1 MTEKEIQCQRILLED
16 FALAKGKLE
25 ALQATAA
32 REALALKEIA
42 EHLQC
47 AEDRYQVVALSAL
60 ECHLSGKLAKL
71 VKDLLEACDER
82 AELGRMLAERGITI
96 GD

>member
-47 AEDRYQVVALSAL
+47 GEDRYQVVALSAL
-60 ECHLSGKLAKL
+60 ECHLSPELCTPPKSVLA
-71 VKDLLEACDER
+71 
-82 AELGRMLAERGITI
+82 G
-96 GD
+96 